1 MQPITFCSRSIF
13 IAILASSISP
23 IAAGWSPDVLSDLEG
38 VGNGRLL
45 RTQKTDDGAHLP
57 SLFPKIC
64 SQNNIVKYIL
74 YFY

>member
-13 IAILASSISP
+13 IAILTSSISP

-57 SLFPKIC
+57 SLFPKFC

>member
-23 IAAGWSPDVLSDLEG
+23 IGAGWSPDVLSDLEG

-45 RTQKTDDGAHLP
+45 RTQKIDEGAHLP
-57 SLFPKIC
+57 ALFPKIC
-64 SQNNIVKYIL
+64 SQINIVKYIL
-74 YFY
+74 YVY

>member
-1 MQPITFCSRSIF
+1 MQPIAFCSRSIF

-23 IAAGWSPDVLSDLEG
+23 IAAGWSPDVLPDLEG

-57 SLFPKIC
+57 SLFSKIC